1 MSSYAVKL
9 YCFMKKLLKIHW
21 SFLWFN
27 NDDIPGMSYIRF
39 FTMLNLQQLKD
50 WTIINQLNHLLC
62 IITCNNTCIINTC
75 MLMTFRKSWLKFLHF
90 FGACINIHK
99 NSVLGFFRI
108 LHPTLGVHIIN
119 GCVLYMRLF
128 GKLD

>member
-75 MLMTFRKSWLKFLHF
+75 MLMTFRKSWLKISSFLWCMYKYTYEQRFVFFPHF
-90 FGACINIHK
+90 TSNFGGTYHKRVCVIHET
-99 NSVLGFFRI
+99 FW
-108 LHPTLGVHIIN
+108 
-119 GCVLYMRLF
+119 
-128 GKLD
+128 